1 MKTERFVEMKR
12 FMRLFNA
19 RLQQNDMLLHST
31 TVGSENFKES
41 YTKNFLAVCQYV
53 AAVNKS
59 GLPALVNPVPAWEEF
74 STLLVEAKAATL
86 EWTNSV
92 AVNLQSLPHS
102 ILRKNGEMTKLFD
115 EAIQLC
121 EKLIENPR
129 SSRIEELH
137 DTIDDLLRNIE
148 SINSRL
154 TDLLSL
160 LEDYHDSLPVQAEK
174 LQNLADKSLMA
185 KEVDEKKVKELK
197 LLVTKAKAEISSL
210 SAAIAG
216 MSVAIAASILISVVA
231 VATAGPVGCLS
242 FVFTGIVIGTS
253 IAYIVMDAKKIEALK
268 DQISQTQ
275 NSMDDYT
282 ADAAAL
288 QLLAD
293 GFNDLA
299 KQAADMEGSVKFIVR
314 AWEAMRNDL
323 QVINSEVKHAQDLWA
338 EQEWAAMKQD
348 FEEAAILWKQF
359 IEKAGLYDLD
369 NVKACNCNLELG
381 MSEEDVKAAVEKNG
395 TIDLIDYLT
404 A

>member
-1 MKTERFVEMKR
+1 M
-12 FMRLFNA
+12 
-19 RLQQNDMLLHST
+19 
-31 TVGSENFKES
+31 
-41 YTKNFLAVCQYV
+41 
-53 AAVNKS
+53 
-59 GLPALVNPVPAWEEF
+59 
-74 STLLVEAKAATL
+74 
-86 EWTNSV
+86 
-92 AVNLQSLPHS
+92 
-102 ILRKNGEMTKLFD
+102 
-115 EAIQLC
+115 
-121 EKLIENPR
+121 
-129 SSRIEELH
+129 
-137 DTIDDLLRNIE
+137 
-148 SINSRL
+148 
-154 TDLLSL
+154 
-160 LEDYHDSLPVQAEK
+160 
-174 LQNLADKSLMA
+174 
-185 KEVDEKKVKELK
+185 
-197 LLVTKAKAEISSL
+197 
-210 SAAIAG
+210 
-216 MSVAIAASILISVVA
+216 
-231 VATAGPVGCLS
+231 
-242 FVFTGIVIGTS
+242 GTS

-282 ADAAAL
+282 ADVAAL